1 MVEPY
6 RLVYS
11 LAHSLAFR
19 LAPALA
25 RRGRYIVAFSL
36 CLFAVEAL
44 AVKESQPQYPGSSA
58 RLPPSSQISYAN
70 ATDLELKSLGEQWA
84 MLSAPERRALLAE
97 VRMRWARDHNG
108 STRVRI
114 QATRQFGVV
123 RQPDGTTIR
132 VERRIIRMFPVDN
145 DKGYGTGFEQRVGND
160 PGISEPSDQV
170 SEGGFVP
177 DGQHANDTPAM
188 RVRAGPEQQVPGTSS
203 PASGTAPATGS
214 NR

>member
-1 MVEPY
+1 MIEPN
-6 RLVYS
+6 RLPRSMAYS
-11 LAHSLAFR
+11 LAHSLVK
-19 LAPALA
+19 
-25 RRGRYIVAFSL
+25 RGRYIVAFSL

-84 MLSAPERRALLAE
+84 TLSAPERRALLAE

-132 VERRIIRMFPVDN
+132 VERRIIRMFPVD
-145 DKGYGTGFEQRVGND
+145 DEKGYGTGFEQRVGNE
-160 PGISEPSDQV
+160 PGTPEQAPKSGFIP
-170 SEGGFVP
+170 EGPQATG
-177 DGQHANDTPAM
+177 APAM
-188 RVRAGPEQQVPGTSS
+188 RVRAGPDQQVPGSTS
-203 PASGTAPATGS
+203 PASGTAPATRS

>member
-1 MVEPY
+1 MIEPY
-6 RLVYS
+6 RLLRS
-11 LAHSLAFR
+11 LAC
-19 LAPALA
+19 
-25 RRGRYIVAFSL
+25 RGRYIVAFSL

-44 AVKESQPQYPGSSA
+44 AVKESQPQYPGTSA
-58 RLPPSSQISYAN
+58 RLPPSSQISYAD

-97 VRMRWARDHNG
+97 VRMRWAKNHNG

-132 VERRIIRMFPVDN
+132 VERRIIRMFPVD
-145 DKGYGTGFEQRVGND
+145 DDRGYGTGFEQRVG
-160 PGISEPSDQV
+160 SEPGTI
-170 SEGGFVP
+170 EPGPKGGFVP
-177 DGQHANDTPAM
+177 EGQHATDTPAM
-188 RVRAGPEQQVPGTSS
+188 RVRAGPDQQVPVST
-203 PASGTAPATGS
+203 PPVSGDAPATGS

>member
-11 LAHSLAFR
+11 LAHSLAFG
-19 LAPALA
+19 LAHALA
-25 RRGRYIVAFSL
+25 HALVKRGRYIVAFSL

-58 RLPPSSQISYAN
+58 RLPPSSQISYAS
-70 ATDLELKSLGEQWA
+70 ATDLELKSLGEKWA

-132 VERRIIRMFPVDN
+132 VERRIIRMFPVDD
-145 DKGYGTGFEQRVGND
+145 DKGYGTGFEQRVGNE
-160 PGISEPSDQV
+160 PITSEQGPK
-170 SEGGFVP
+170 GGFVP

-188 RVRAGPEQQVPGTSS
+188 RVRAGPEQQVPGSSS
-203 PASGTAPATGS
+203 PASGTATGS